1 MIYLLVL
8 ISMLILGVAETVRCG
23 SCPTLL
29 SGVKCTHHN
38 TKQSIDG
45 QAKAITKT
53 GIDFQGRRGLSC
65 HPNAVARHHPS
76 SGDEIRK
83 EQ

>member
-1 MIYLLVL
+1 
-8 ISMLILGVAETVRCG
+8 MLIFGVAVTIDPG
-23 SCPTLL
+23 SINAFSP
-29 SGVKCTHHN
+29 GVKCTKHN
-38 TKQSIDG
+38 TKRAIDG

-65 HPNAVARHHPS
+65 HPNAVARHHPG

>member
-1 MIYLLVL
+1 
-8 ISMLILGVAETVRCG
+8 
-23 SCPTLL
+23 
-29 SGVKCTHHN
+29 VKCTNHN

-45 QAKAITKT
+45 QAKGITKT
-53 GIDFQGRRGLSC
+53 GIDFKGGADYRVT
-65 HPNAVARHHPS
+65 PIAVARHHPG

>member
-1 MIYLLVL
+1 
-8 ISMLILGVAETVRCG
+8 
-23 SCPTLL
+23 
-29 SGVKCTHHN
+29 VKCTNHN

-45 QAKAITKT
+45 QAKGITKP
-53 GIDFQGRRGLSC
+53 GIDFKDGADYRVT
-65 HPNAVARHHPS
+65 PIAAVRHHPD